1 VREPRLNAFIFH
13 SYTSA
18 VPEELHLMP
27 HVSSPTASAATAAA
41 DRAGGGAPAAEKGD
55 SSSGDYGNKT
65 KKIFDGK
72 QYRKLCSV
80 DVCTNIA
87 QKGGVCIRHGAKIT
101 RQLCSIEECSN
112 IAVRG
117 GVCKKHGAKKLCSTE
132 GCPNQAKNGGVCIKH
147 GAKVKICSEEGCK
160 SQVRQG
166 GVCYKHG
173 AGKGDDGNKLKK
185 KEDWRKYRKKCSA
198 DGCTTF
204 ARTGFEVCMKHGA
217 KVDYKRCGNEDCNN
231 IAVKGGVCVKHGAKV
246 LKQSA
251 VLTSGGPSD
260 TSSPTGKT
268 SGDEDLERKKAD
280 MTNHLAA
287 AVKEARGKAPNGVLP
302 QGMYRE
308 LHQKALEEF
317 GLQNTNVKVKYDT
330 IRQRISRG
338 NITPATKKRK
348 RESSGKDDG
357 DNNVKK
363 RDWRKYRKI
372 CSADGCTTLAICG
385 FEVCIKH
392 GATYTKK
399 RCIIEGCT
407 KQAQKG
413 GICIRHG
420 ATWTKKQCSSEGCT
434 KQAQNG
440 CGVCV
445 QHGAKRKECSSEGCP
460 NKAVKGGVCMKH
472 GAKVKRCSI
481 EECSNFA
488 KKRGLCYKHG
498 AKVPALPPL
507 CGIIHDETTLPDNTA
522 DTSSSTAST
531 AAAGAGKAAKAASAP
546 AVKKR
551 KVDSSSINDG
561 NKSKKRDWKK
571 YKQICSADGCTTF
584 ARSGG
589 VCVKHG
595 AKKGQRKLC
604 SIEGC
609 KTQARNGGLCQKHIN
624 AAVQAELGW

>member
-1 VREPRLNAFIFH
+1 
-13 SYTSA
+13 
-18 VPEELHLMP
+18 
-27 HVSSPTASAATAAA
+27 
-41 DRAGGGAPAAEKGD
+41 
-55 SSSGDYGNKT
+55 
-65 KKIFDGK
+65 
-72 QYRKLCSV
+72 
-80 DVCTNIA
+80 
-87 QKGGVCIRHGAKIT
+87 
-101 RQLCSIEECSN
+101 
-112 IAVRG
+112 
-117 GVCKKHGAKKLCSTE
+117 
-132 GCPNQAKNGGVCIKH
+132 
-147 GAKVKICSEEGCK
+147 
-160 SQVRQG
+160 
-166 GVCYKHG
+166 
-173 AGKGDDGNKLKK
+173 
-185 KEDWRKYRKKCSA
+185 
-198 DGCTTF
+198 
-204 ARTGFEVCMKHGA
+204 MKHGA
-217 KVDYKRCGNEDCNN
+217 KVDYKRCSNEECNN
-231 IAVKGGVCVKHGAKV
+231 IAVRGGVCIKHGAKV

-251 VLTSGGPSD
+251 VLTAGGPPD
-260 TSSPTGKT
+260 TSSPMESPKGKT
-268 SGDEDLERKKAD
+268 SDRDEELERKKAD

-287 AVKEARGKAPNGVLP
+287 AVKGTRGKAPNGVLP

-357 DNNVKK
+357 DNKK
-363 RDWRKYRKI
+363 RDWRKYIKI
-372 CSADGCTTLAICG
+372 CSADGCTKQAQQGGI
-385 FEVCIKH
+385 CIKN

-399 RCIIEGCT
+399 LCSIEGC
-407 KQAQKG
+407 KSQAQKG

-440 CGVCV
+440 YGVCV

-481 EECSNFA
+481 EECTKFA
-488 KKRGLCYKHG
+488 KKGGLCMKHG

-507 CGIIHDETTLPDNTA
+507 CGIIHDETTLTDNTA

-531 AAAGAGKAAKAASAP
+531 AAASADKAASAP

-551 KVDSSSINDG
+551 KVESSSIDDG
-561 NKSKKRDWKK
+561 NKSKKRDRRK

-595 AKKGQRKLC
+595 AKKLC

-609 KTQARNGGLCQKHIN
+609 KTQARYGGLCQKHSN
-624 AAVQAELGW
+624 AVVQAELGW

>member
-1 VREPRLNAFIFH
+1 
-13 SYTSA
+13 
-18 VPEELHLMP
+18 MP
-27 HVSSPTASAATAAA
+27 HVSSSTASAVTDAAA
-41 DRAGGGAPAAEKGD
+41 KAGGGAPAAEKGD
-55 SSSGDYGNKT
+55 SSSGNDGNKT
-65 KKIFDGK
+65 KKIFDGR

-101 RQLCSIEECSN
+101 HKLCSKEECNN

-117 GVCKKHGAKKLCSTE
+117 GLCRKHGAKVKLCSSE
-132 GCPNQAKNGGVCIKH
+132 GCTTQARPGFEVCIKH
-147 GAKVKICSEEGCK
+147 GAKVKICSEEGCT

-173 AGKGDDGNKLKK
+173 TGKGDDGNKVKK

-217 KVDYKRCGNEDCNN
+217 KVDYKRCSNEDCNN

-251 VLTSGGPSD
+251 ALTAGGPPD
-260 TSSPTGKT
+260 TSSTKGKT
-268 SGDEDLERKKAD
+268 SDRDEELERKKAD

-302 QGMYRE
+302 QGMYRK

-348 RESSGKDDG
+348 GDG

-363 RDWRKYRKI
+363 RDWRKSPKQAQNGGI
-372 CSADGCTTLAICG
+372 
-385 FEVCIKH
+385 CIKH

-440 CGVCV
+440 YGVCV

-460 NKAVKGGVCMKH
+460 NKAVKGGVCMRH
-472 GAKVKRCSI
+472 GAIVKRCSI
-481 EECSNFA
+481 EECTKFA
-488 KKRGLCYKHG
+488 KKRGLCHKHG

-531 AAAGAGKAAKAASAP
+531 AAASAAKTASAP
-546 AVKKR
+546 AAKKR

-561 NKSKKRDWKK
+561 NKSKKRDWRK

-589 VCVKHG
+589 VCAKHG